1 MSSCVSGMSLHRYI
15 EHMLFRP
22 PTPLLTYP
30 HDLAGDAD
38 CFVSEL
44 CHQVYG
50 TTGVPSV
57 CHRHPRAKYVV
68 IYAHGNAE
76 CLSTLGWYLRE
87 LSAVLESDVYA
98 FEYEGYYTDP
108 TRGPATEPSEA
119 ACFSNAEKYV
129 HAMKQAV
136 TLPIVLLGYSMGS
149 AVALHAAQ
157 VTKDENQPHA
167 VVLLA
172 PFVSAASTMLARRP
186 IMISLSALWSWPDV
200 FVMRNAALE
209 QGHATFVAHGAADEV
224 IPVTHGQAIHR
235 WVSQHS
241 KHTQFV
247 MVPGATHGSIR
258 LCKSVYQDL
267 LAFLEQLQ

>member
-1 MSSCVSGMSLHRYI
+1 MSLHRYI
-15 EHMLFRP
+15 EHLLFRP
-22 PTPLLTYP
+22 PKPLLTYP
-30 HDLAGDAD
+30 QDLAGDAD
-38 CFVSEL
+38 CRVSEL
-44 CHQVYG
+44 CHQIYS

-57 CHRHPRAKYVV
+57 CHLHPRAKYVV

-76 CLSTLGWYLRE
+76 SLSTLGWYIRE
-87 LSAVLESDVYA
+87 LSNVLESDVYA

-108 TRGPATEPSEA
+108 ACGPAPDPSEA

-129 HAMKQAV
+129 HALKKV
-136 TLPIVLLGYSMGS
+136 TTLPIVLLGYSMGS

-157 VTKDENQPHA
+157 VTKDDTQPHA

-172 PFVSAASTMLARRP
+172 PFVSAASTLLARRP
-186 IMISLSALWSWPDV
+186 IMISLSSLWAWPDV

-209 QGHATFVAHGAADEV
+209 QGHATFVAHGGADEV
-224 IPVTHGQAIHR
+224 IPVTHGEAIHR

-241 KHTQFV
+241 AQTQFK

-258 LCKSVYQDL
+258 LCKGVYEDL
-267 LAFLEQLQ
+267 VVFLDQLE